1 MKAAVFREYN
11 KDPTKVVKIEDIDVP
26 KLKSNEVLIKVESAS
41 YNYNDLWAIWG
52 DPVKTPLPHISGSD
66 VAGTVVEIGED
77 TTKFKVGDRVV
88 SHSNMSC
95 RICEQCT
102 AGREYDCKER
112 TIWGFQT
119 GPLWGG
125 FAQYTHL
132 PEVNVAKLP
141 ENVSFEDAAA
151 ISMVGMTAWH
161 MLVGR
166 AKIIPGQ
173 TVLIMGG
180 TSGVGMAGIQIAKL
194 YNCNVI
200 ATAGREYDC
209 KERTIWGFQT
219 GPLWGGFAQYTHLP
233 EVNVAK
239 LPENVSFEDAAAIS
253 MVGMT
258 AWHMLVGRA
267 RIIPGQTV
275 LIMGGTSGVG
285 MAGIQIAKLYNCNVI
300 ATAGNQQK
308 MDKCLELGADNVVN
322 HREADWYKKVR
333 EFTKKEGVDVVFE
346 HIGKNVFPQEVGL
359 LKMGGTL
366 VATGATTGYDSALD
380 LRYLF
385 FKGTNLLGSTQGT
398 KAELEQ
404 VIYWLDKN
412 KIKPL
417 IATTLPFSN
426 MVEGHVMMAGAEQ
439 IGKIL
444 TTPQKL

>member
-11 KDPTKVVKIEDIDVP
+11 KDPKQVVKIEDIDVP
-26 KLKSNEVLIKVESAS
+26 KIKANEVLIKVESAA

-66 VAGTVVEIGED
+66 VAGNVVEVGEEV
-77 TTKFKVGDRVV
+77 TKLKVGDRVV

-95 RICEQCT
+95 RVCEQCT
-102 AGREYDCKER
+102 AGKEYDCKDR
-112 TIWGFQT
+112 QIWGFQT

-141 ENVSFEDAAA
+141 DNVSFDDAAA
-151 ISMVGMTAWH
+151 VSMVGMTAWH

-166 AKIIPGQ
+166 TKIIPGQ

-180 TSGVGMAGIQIAKL
+180 TSGVGM
-194 YNCNVI
+194 V
-200 ATAGREYDC
+200 
-209 KERTIWGFQT
+209 
-219 GPLWGGFAQYTHLP
+219 
-233 EVNVAK
+233 
-239 LPENVSFEDAAAIS
+239 
-253 MVGMT
+253 
-258 AWHMLVGRA
+258 
-267 RIIPGQTV
+267 
-275 LIMGGTSGVG
+275 
-285 MAGIQIAKLYNCNVI
+285 GIQIAKLYNCNVI

-308 MDKCLELGADNVVN
+308 MDKCIELGADHVVN

-333 EFTKKEGVDVVFE
+333 NITNKEGVDVVFE
-346 HIGKNVFPQEVGL
+346 HIGKNVFPQEVSL

-366 VATGATTGYDSALD
+366 VATGATTGYDSTID

-404 VIYWLDKN
+404 VIHWTSKG
-412 KIKPL
+412 KIKPV
-417 IATTLPFSN
+417 IHTSLPFSN
-426 MVEGHVMMAGAEQ
+426 MVEGHVMMAAADQ
-439 IGKIL
+439 IGKII
-444 TTPQKL
+444 TSPQKL

>member
-11 KDPTKVVKIEDIDVP
+11 KDPTKVVKIEDVDVP

-166 AKIIPGQ
+166 A
-173 TVLIMGG
+173 
-180 TSGVGMAGIQIAKL
+180 
-194 YNCNVI
+194 
-200 ATAGREYDC
+200 
-209 KERTIWGFQT
+209 
-219 GPLWGGFAQYTHLP
+219 
-233 EVNVAK
+233 
-239 LPENVSFEDAAAIS
+239 
-253 MVGMT
+253 
-258 AWHMLVGRA
+258 

-333 EFTKKEGVDVVFE
+333 EITKKEGVDVVFE

-366 VATGATTGYDSALD
+366 VATGATTGYDSTLD

-404 VIYWLDKN
+404 VIYRLDKN

-426 MVEGHVMMAGAEQ
+426 MVEGHVLMAGAEQ

>member
-26 KLKSNEVLIKVESAS
+26 KIKANEVLIKVESAS

-52 DPVKTPLPHISGSD
+52 EPVKTPLPHISGSD

-77 TTKFKVGDRVV
+77 VTKFKVGDRVV

-95 RICEQCT
+95 RICEQC
-102 AGREYDCKER
+102 
-112 TIWGFQT
+112 
-119 GPLWGG
+119 
-125 FAQYTHL
+125 
-132 PEVNVAKLP
+132 
-141 ENVSFEDAAA
+141 
-151 ISMVGMTAWH
+151 
-161 MLVGR
+161 
-166 AKIIPGQ
+166 
-173 TVLIMGG
+173 
-180 TSGVGMAGIQIAKL
+180 
-194 YNCNVI
+194 
-200 ATAGREYDC
+200 TAGREYDC

-333 EFTKKEGVDVVFE
+333 EITKKEGVDVVFE

-366 VATGATTGYDSALD
+366 VATGATTGYDSTLD
-380 LRYLF
+380 LRFLF

-404 VIYWLDKN
+404 VIYWLSKN

>member
-26 KLKSNEVLIKVESAS
+26 KIKSNEVLIKVESAS

-166 AKIIPGQ
+166 A
-173 TVLIMGG
+173 
-180 TSGVGMAGIQIAKL
+180 
-194 YNCNVI
+194 
-200 ATAGREYDC
+200 
-209 KERTIWGFQT
+209 
-219 GPLWGGFAQYTHLP
+219 
-233 EVNVAK
+233 
-239 LPENVSFEDAAAIS
+239 
-253 MVGMT
+253 
-258 AWHMLVGRA
+258 

-333 EFTKKEGVDVVFE
+333 EITKKEGVDVVFE

-366 VATGATTGYDSALD
+366 VATGATTGYDSTLD

>member
-11 KDPTKVVKIEDIDVP
+11 KDPIKVVKIEDIDVP
-26 KLKSNEVLIKVESAS
+26 KIKATEVLIKVESAS

-112 TIWGFQT
+112 SIWGFQ
-119 GPLWGG
+119 
-125 FAQYTHL
+125 
-132 PEVNVAKLP
+132 
-141 ENVSFEDAAA
+141 S
-151 ISMVGMTAWH
+151 
-161 MLVGR
+161 
-166 AKIIPGQ
+166 
-173 TVLIMGG
+173 
-180 TSGVGMAGIQIAKL
+180 
-194 YNCNVI
+194 
-200 ATAGREYDC
+200 
-209 KERTIWGFQT
+209 

-333 EFTKKEGVDVVFE
+333 EITKKEGVDVVFE

-359 LKMGGTL
+359 LKIGGTL
-366 VATGATTGYDSALD
+366 VATGATTGYDSTLD

-404 VIYWLDKN
+404 VIYWLSKN

-417 IATTLPFSN
+417 ISTTLPFSN

-444 TTPQKL
+444 TNPQKL

>member
-26 KLKSNEVLIKVESAS
+26 KIKANEVLIKVESAS

-52 DPVKTPLPHISGSD
+52 EPVKTPLPHISGSD

-77 TTKFKVGDRVV
+77 VSKFKVGDRVV

-95 RICEQCT
+95 RICEQYT
-102 AGREYDCKER
+102 AGREYDCKDR
-112 TIWGFQT
+112 
-119 GPLWGG
+119 
-125 FAQYTHL
+125 
-132 PEVNVAKLP
+132 N
-141 ENVSFEDAAA
+141 
-151 ISMVGMTAWH
+151 
-161 MLVGR
+161 
-166 AKIIPGQ
+166 
-173 TVLIMGG
+173 
-180 TSGVGMAGIQIAKL
+180 
-194 YNCNVI
+194 
-200 ATAGREYDC
+200 
-209 KERTIWGFQT
+209 IWGFQT

-322 HREADWYKKVR
+322 HREADWNKKVR
-333 EFTKKEGVDVVFE
+333 EITKKEGVDVVFE
-346 HIGKNVFPQEVGL
+346 HIGKNVFPQEVSL

-366 VATGATTGYDSALD
+366 VATGATTGYDSTLD
-380 LRYLF
+380 LRFLF

-404 VIYWLDKN
+404 VIYWVSKN